1 MALLDEI
8 HQHWRPLKWGDLATL
23 EYGKGLRGYQ
33 EAIAKYPVYG
43 TNGLIG
49 WHDTAL
55 CKKPG
60 IIIGRKGAY
69 RGVHL
74 SKTPFF
80 VIDTAFY
87 LNLLS
92 DKVDLIWAYYHLIN
106 FDINKIDSGSA
117 IPSTSREAFYQIPVS
132 LPPLST
138 QHKIA
143 AILSAYDDLIENNTR
158 RIAILEE
165 MVQSLYR
172 EWFVHFR
179 FPGHEKKSMVESALG
194 MIPEGWEVKAIGEL
208 LKTQIGG
215 GWGQE
220 EKNEEFS
227 LAAYVIRGTDIPLA
241 RYVSVE
247 KSPLRYHK
255 KSNLEPRRLQKQD
268 IVFEVSGGSKGQ
280 PVGRAL
286 FVSQQLLDSFD
297 EDVMCASFCKLLR
310 VDREIIL
317 PELIYLNLLEIY
329 ENGRI
334 EKYQVQS
341 TGIINF
347 KFTLFLQSELVVIPH
362 QILQVKFRE
371 IVMPLFAS
379 IQTLG
384 SKNAK
389 LRQTRDLLLPK
400 LISGEV
406 DVERLEIVGIEETGE
421 VETKAVEV

>member
-1 MALLDEI
+1 MNEDYLRW
-8 HQHWRPLKWGDLATL
+8 HQLKWGDIATL

-49 WHDTAL
+49 WHDSAL

-92 DKVDLIWAYYHLIN
+92 DNVDLIWAYYHLIN

-132 LPPLST
+132 LPPLTT
-138 QHKIA
+138 QRKIS

-165 MVQSLYR
+165 MAQALYR

-179 FPGHEKKSMVESALG
+179 FPGYEKKSMVESVLG
-194 MIPEGWEVKAIGEL
+194 MIPEGWEVVSF
-208 LKTQIGG
+208 TQIVDVLSGG
-215 GWGQE
+215 TPKTTISEYWNGE
-220 EKNEEFS
+220 IPFFTPKDASVSF
-227 LAAYVIRGTDIPLA
+227 YVTETERSITERGLKSCSSRLYPKDSVFITARGTVGKVVLNSMNMAMSQSSYALRGRDELDQFFTFLLTRNCIDQLRQNSHGAVFDTIIVDTFVRLKVVKPPTVMVK
-241 RYVSVE
+241 RFSSKVE
-247 KSPLRYHK
+247 P
-255 KSNLEPRRLQKQD
+255 
-268 IVFEVSGGSKGQ
+268 IFG
-280 PVGRAL
+280 
-286 FVSQQLLDSFD
+286 
-297 EDVMCASFCKLLR
+297 
-310 VDREIIL
+310 EI
-317 PELIYLNLLEIY
+317 LNL
-329 ENGRI
+329 
-334 EKYQVQS
+334 
-341 TGIINF
+341 F
-347 KFTLFLQSELVVIPH
+347 
-362 QILQVKFRE
+362 
-371 IVMPLFAS
+371 
-379 IQTLG
+379 
-384 SKNAK
+384 SKNVN
-389 LRQTRDLLLPK
+389 LRRTRDLLLPK

-406 DVERLEIVGIEETGE
+406 DVEGLEIAGAEETEE